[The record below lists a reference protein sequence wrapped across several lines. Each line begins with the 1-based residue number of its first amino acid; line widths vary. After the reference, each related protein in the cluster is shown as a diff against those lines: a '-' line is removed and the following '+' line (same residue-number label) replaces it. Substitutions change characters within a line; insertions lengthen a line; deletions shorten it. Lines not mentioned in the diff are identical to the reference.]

1 MKITK
6 DWLVGFVDGE
16 GCFFVGINKNPTM
29 KLGYQV
35 VPEFRIVQHKRDV
48 KLLFS
53 IRTFFG
59 HGFVVTNKGRDSDI
73 MEYRL
78 RKLEHLKNV
87 LLPFFESNELLTSKK
102 FNFYIFRDIV
112 NRMHAG
118 NHLTLEGLD
127 EIRRLKSRMNRGMQ
141 MKIESELDGNIK
153 RALPF
158 YEEPTN

>member
-1 MKITK
+1 MQITK

-35 VPEFRIVQHKRDV
+35 LPEFRIIQHKRDV

-59 HGFVVTNKGRDSDI
+59 HGFVVTNKGKGSDI

-87 LLPFFESNELLTSKK
+87 LIPFFESNELLTSKK

-112 NRMHAG
+112 NKMCDG
-118 NHLTLEGLD
+118 GHLTEEGLN
-127 EIRRLKSRMNRGMQ
+127 EIRHLKARMNRGNQ
-141 MKIESELDGNIK
+141 MKIESELNGDIK
-153 RALPF
+153 RVPPF
-158 YEEPTN
+158 